1 MIDPNKKEDPSVNPS
16 DVCYRAFELIKQK
29 QFDDAEKLLLGM
41 MSKTEDS
48 TADALYH
55 SVLGVLYKMKGEQK
69 TAWRHYTRAEKLLP
83 NDPALKII
91 SARFLIEQFA
101 EYDPAIRKAKK
112 VLQLLPGNPVFAH
125 QSYITMGLAHCL
137 KGEKKKAVAMLE
149 KSWGNDFEGFVTS
162 KNIDFTLVEMLLK
175 KDWGEDACFRFINKA
190 LGFAKNRK
198 EEVFADAFQKMLD
211 AFEKERH
218 VD

>member
-1 MIDPNKKEDPSVNPS
+1 MIDPNLKPDTAVNPS
-16 DVCYRAFELIKQK
+16 DVCHRAFELIKQK
-29 QFDDAEKLLLGM
+29 QFDDAEKFLLGM
-41 MSKTEDS
+41 MSKTQDS
-48 TADALYH
+48 AADALYH
-55 SVLGVLYKMKGEQK
+55 SVLGVLYKVKGDFK
-69 TAWRHYTRAEKLLP
+69 AAWRHYSRAEKLLP

-91 SARFLIEQFA
+91 SARLLIEQFA
-101 EYDPAIRKAKK
+101 EYDSAIKKAKK

-125 QSYITMGLAHCL
+125 QAYITMGLAHGM
-137 KGEKKKAVAMLE
+137 KAEQKKAIAMLE
-149 KSWGNDFEGFVTS
+149 KSWGNDFEGFVTA

-175 KDWGEDACFRFINKA
+175 KDWGEDACFRFMNKA

-198 EEVFADAFQKMLD
+198 EEIFADAFQKMLD